1 MIGPVGRVRAG
12 PAASGA
18 ALSVDEVEGQRESAA
33 RLTPR
38 EADLNAVAARAS
50 AGDRAARDRFVEL
63 IRQPVLRYCRARIGP
78 MVRLHSAED
87 VAQEVY
93 IAAVEALPRYRPSD
107 IPAMAFVYGIA
118 RNKVADALRATGRDR
133 SDPTDEVPDT
143 IASGIEPE
151 AGAVRSSEIV
161 ALRAMLDLLPE
172 AHREV
177 LVLRVAMQFSAEE
190 TAAAVGSTPGAV
202 RVTQH
207 RALNK
212 LRAMATSMH
221 GASLQ

>member
-1 MIGPVGRVRAG
+1 VT
-12 PAASGA
+12 
-18 ALSVDEVEGQRESAA
+18 VDEAEGQRETAA

-38 EADLNAVAARAS
+38 EADLNAVATAAAS
-50 AGDRAARDRFVEL
+50 GDLRARDRFVEL
-63 IRQPVLRYCRARIGP
+63 IKQPVLRYCRARIGP

-87 VAQEVY
+87 VAQEVF

-118 RNKVADALRATGRDR
+118 RNKVADALRSTGRDR
-133 SDPTDEVPDT
+133 SDPTDDVPDM

-151 AGAVRSSEIV
+151 AGAVRSSEIMQ
-161 ALRAMLDLLPE
+161 LRAMLALLPE
-172 AHREV
+172 SHREV
-177 LVLRVAMQFSAEE
+177 LVLRIAMQFSAEE

-207 RALNK
+207 RALQK
-212 LRAMATSMH
+212 LRAMAAA
-221 GASLQ
+221 AS